1 MADLYWKGGQ
11 LNGGSEDEDKG
22 DFNLAANWQTAVG
35 GAGSVPGAADVMH
48 FDKRA
53 GIVPSNYAGTK
64 HTIGKHWNCYHNM
77 ANGPDD
83 CQGFVRSPDF
93 TGRIGMDSEDT
104 IAPLQLS
111 LAATKKLIYQGDE
124 PCHIKIKT
132 AAKSIPLV
140 THDSVSGLLA
150 ISGVNDTNAEWTKIE
165 CYGGGTLEVQ
175 NDTKVI
181 EIHNYGSATV
191 TIHEGCP
198 ALKIYADGGSVYSD
212 SPLDAVENYGGAIML
227 GNTALAVAQAA
238 IDIASLLNVDG
249 SFTWRAGGKMTA
261 CEQRGNA
268 TITVVGD
275 GDKQVGNSGNIFKL
289 LDGTF
294 DASGQHG
301 KFTKGATCGI
311 LIRDATFIPPK
322 GFQIDDW
329 SV

>member
-1 MADLYWKGGQ
+1 MADLYWKGG
-11 LNGGSEDEDKG
+11 NNSPDTDDEKG
-22 DFNLAANWQTAVG
+22 NYNQALNWQTATG

-53 GIVPSNYAGTK
+53 GIVPSNYVGTK
-64 HTIGKHWNCYHNM
+64 HTIGKHWNCYHNL

-83 CQGFVRSPDF
+83 CQGVVVSPDF
-93 TGRIGMDSEDT
+93 TGRIGTDAEDT
-104 IAPLQLS
+104 VAALQLS
-111 LAATKKLIYQGDE
+111 LAATKKLIYRGNE

-132 AAKSIPLV
+132 AAKSVPLV
-140 THDSVSGLLA
+140 IHDSVSGLLVL
-150 ISGVNDTNAEWTKIE
+150 SSVNDTDTEYTKIE

-175 NDTKVI
+175 DDTKVI
-181 EIHNYGSATV
+181 EVHNYGPATV

-198 ALKIYADGGSVYSD
+198 AIKIYADGGSVFSD
-212 SPLDAVENYGGAIML
+212 SPLDAVENYGGAIVL

-261 CEQRGNA
+261 CEQRGDA

-275 GDKQVGNSGNIFKL
+275 GDKQVGNSGDIFKL
-289 LDGTF
+289 LGGTF
-294 DASGQHG
+294 DASGQTG

-329 SV
+329 SL